1 MSGRRFGAR
10 ALCTWN
16 DWRRAAK
23 NARLIC
29 EGSSRHMKFVH
40 AIEGLSLWVGR
51 AFGWCILILTLSI
64 SYEVFVRYVLNS
76 PTVWAFDMMIQMYG
90 ALFLMCGAYALAQDT
105 HVRADVLYRLFP
117 VKVQAS
123 LDFVLYFLFFF
134 PGVLALAWYGWEIA
148 SDSWRYKEVSFNS
161 PASIQIYFFKSLIP
175 IAGFLLVFQG
185 VSELV
190 RCVMA
195 FRTGVWPERLVDVRE
210 TEDILSDADLE
221 TISSLA
227 RDNNK

>member
-1 MSGRRFGAR
+1 
-10 ALCTWN
+10 
-16 DWRRAAK
+16 
-23 NARLIC
+23 
-29 EGSSRHMKFVH
+29 MKFVY

-51 AFGWCILILTLSI
+51 AFGWCILILTLSV

-90 ALFLMCGAYALAQDT
+90 ALFLMCGAYALAQDN
-105 HVRADVLYRLFP
+105 HVRADVIYRLFP

-123 LDFVLYFLFFF
+123 LDFVLYLLFFF
-134 PGVLALAWYGWEIA
+134 PGVIALAWYGWEIA

-175 IAGFLLVFQG
+175 IAGFLLALQG
-185 VSELV
+185 VAELL
-190 RCVMA
+190 RCVMV

-210 TEDILSDADLE
+210 TEDLLTDADFG
-221 TISSLA
+221 TINSLA
-227 RDNNK
+227 PENKKIVRSASRKIKR

>member
-1 MSGRRFGAR
+1 MAGRKECEF
-10 ALCTWN
+10 
-16 DWRRAAK
+16 D
-23 NARLIC
+23 LIC

-51 AFGWCILILTLSI
+51 SFGWCILILTLSV

-117 VKVQAS
+117 VKIQAS
-123 LDFVLYFLFFF
+123 LDFILYFLFFF
-134 PGVLALAWYGWEIA
+134 PGILALAWYGWEIA

-161 PASIQIYFFKSLIP
+161 PASIQIYFFKTLIP
-175 IAGFLLVFQG
+175 IAGCLLALQG
-185 VSELV
+185 VAEIV

-195 FRTGVWPERLVDVRE
+195 FRSGAWPDRLVDVRE
-210 TEDILSDADLE
+210 TEDMLTAAVLDAD
-221 TISSLA
+221 TSLP
-227 RDNNK
+227 NLNK

>member
-1 MSGRRFGAR
+1 
-10 ALCTWN
+10 
-16 DWRRAAK
+16 
-23 NARLIC
+23 
-29 EGSSRHMKFVH
+29 MKFVH

-51 AFGWCILILTLSI
+51 AFGWCILILTLSV
-64 SYEVFVRYVLNS
+64 SYEVFVRYVLNA

-105 HVRADVLYRLFP
+105 HVRADVVYRLLP
-117 VKVQAS
+117 IKVQAS

-134 PGVLALAWYGWEIA
+134 PGVIALAWYGYEIA

-175 IAGFLLVFQG
+175 LSGALLVLQG
-185 VSELV
+185 CAELA

-195 FRTGVWPERLVDVRE
+195 IRTGAWPERLADVKE
-210 TEDILSDADLE
+210 TEDLLAGADLDVIQA
-221 TISSLA
+221 TVPTQ
-227 RDNNK
+227 K

>member
-1 MSGRRFGAR
+1 
-10 ALCTWN
+10 
-16 DWRRAAK
+16 
-23 NARLIC
+23 
-29 EGSSRHMKFVH
+29 MKFVY

-51 AFGWCILILTLSI
+51 AFGWCILILTLSV

-105 HVRADVLYRLFP
+105 HVRADVIYRLFP
-117 VKVQAS
+117 VRVQAG

-134 PGVLALAWYGWEIA
+134 PGIIALVYYGYEIA
-148 SDSWRYKEVSFNS
+148 SDSWRWKEVSFNS

-175 IAGFLLVFQG
+175 LSGGLLVIQG
-185 VSELV
+185 IAELV

-195 FRTGVWPERLVDVRE
+195 MRSGVWSKRLADVKE
-210 TEDILSDADLE
+210 TEDLLAAADLE
-221 TISSLA
+221 TILA
-227 RDNNK
+227 ATPTRK

>member
-1 MSGRRFGAR
+1 
-10 ALCTWN
+10 
-16 DWRRAAK
+16 
-23 NARLIC
+23 
-29 EGSSRHMKFVH
+29 MKFVY

-51 AFGWCILILTLSI
+51 AFGWCILILTLSV

-105 HVRADVLYRLFP
+105 HVRADVIYRLFP
-117 VKVQAS
+117 VRVQAG

-134 PGVLALAWYGWEIA
+134 PGIFALVYYGYEIA
-148 SDSWRYKEVSFNS
+148 SDSWRWKEVSFNS

-175 IAGFLLVFQG
+175 LSGGLLVIQG
-185 VSELV
+185 IAELV

-195 FRTGVWPERLVDVRE
+195 MRSGVWPERLADVKE
-210 TEDILSDADLE
+210 TEDLLAAADLE
-221 TISSLA
+221 TILA
-227 RDNNK
+227 AAPNRK

>member
-1 MSGRRFGAR
+1 
-10 ALCTWN
+10 
-16 DWRRAAK
+16 
-23 NARLIC
+23 
-29 EGSSRHMKFVH
+29 
-40 AIEGLSLWVGR
+40 
-51 AFGWCILILTLSI
+51 
-64 SYEVFVRYVLNS
+64 
-76 PTVWAFDMMIQMYG
+76 MMIQMYG

-175 IAGFLLVFQG
+175 IAGFLLAFQG

>member
-1 MSGRRFGAR
+1 
-10 ALCTWN
+10 
-16 DWRRAAK
+16 
-23 NARLIC
+23 
-29 EGSSRHMKFVH
+29 MKFVH

>member
-1 MSGRRFGAR
+1 
-10 ALCTWN
+10 
-16 DWRRAAK
+16 
-23 NARLIC
+23 
-29 EGSSRHMKFVH
+29 MKFVH

-221 TISSLA
+221 TISSFA

>member
-1 MSGRRFGAR
+1 
-10 ALCTWN
+10 
-16 DWRRAAK
+16 
-23 NARLIC
+23 
-29 EGSSRHMKFVH
+29 MKFVH

-51 AFGWCILILTLSI
+51 AFGWCILILTLSV
-64 SYEVFVRYVLNS
+64 SYEVFVRYVLNA

-105 HVRADVLYRLFP
+105 HARADVLYRLFP

-148 SDSWRYKEVSFNS
+148 ADSWRYKEVSFNS

-175 IAGFLLVFQG
+175 LAGFLLAFQG
-185 VSELV
+185 VAELV

-221 TISSLA
+221 TISSFA
-227 RDNNK
+227 RVNNK

>member
-1 MSGRRFGAR
+1 
-10 ALCTWN
+10 
-16 DWRRAAK
+16 
-23 NARLIC
+23 
-29 EGSSRHMKFVH
+29 MKFVH

-51 AFGWCILILTLSI
+51 AFAWCILILTLSI

-175 IAGFLLVFQG
+175 IAGFLLAFQG
-185 VSELV
+185 VAELV

-221 TISSLA
+221 TISSFA
-227 RDNNK
+227 HDNNK

>member
-1 MSGRRFGAR
+1 
-10 ALCTWN
+10 
-16 DWRRAAK
+16 
-23 NARLIC
+23 
-29 EGSSRHMKFVH
+29 MKIVY

-51 AFGWCILILTLSI
+51 AFGWCILILTLSV

-105 HVRADVLYRLFP
+105 HVRADVVYRLLP
-117 VKVQAS
+117 IKVQAS

-134 PGVLALAWYGWEIA
+134 PGVIALAWYGYEIA

-175 IAGFLLVFQG
+175 LSGALLVLQG
-185 VSELV
+185 CAELA
-190 RCVMA
+190 RCMMA
-195 FRTGVWPERLVDVRE
+195 MRTGAWPERLADVKE
-210 TEDILSDADLE
+210 TEDLLASIDLDAIQSA
-221 TISSLA
+221 TPS
-227 RDNNK
+227 NK